1 MTSRVSHVVNKYG
14 LGRTAATAL
23 VALLIAMP
31 FIWMLS
37 LSFKPATEVF
47 SYPPRLLPAEP
58 TLENFEYVWN
68 FTNIPVAMVNSLIV
82 TTVAVIGNCVAAAA
96 AGYALARITFRGSS
110 FLFTAILGTAMVPAV
125 VQLIP
130 LFLLTQGVPLAGG
143 NDIFGDGGTGL
154 LNTRTGLVLPMLVQP
169 LNIYLARQY
178 FLSLS
183 GEFGDAARVDGAGE
197 LRIFWQVY
205 MPLARPIIAT
215 IAILSFT
222 GAWEDFLW
230 PLVIISSPNM
240 QTLPL
245 ALSAFAGS
253 GVTQYGPLMASTL
266 IATVPVL
273 IIFAL
278 GQRHFAQGLSA
289 GGVKG

>member
-1 MTSRVSHVVNKYG
+1 MAVIV
-14 LGRTAATAL
+14 
-23 VALLIAMP
+23 AMP

-37 LSFKPATEVF
+37 LSFKPTTEVF
-47 SYPPRLLPAEP
+47 SYPPQLLPSEP
-58 TLENFEYVWN
+58 TWENFRYVWN
-68 FTNIPVAMVNSLIV
+68 FTNIPIAMVNSLVV
-82 TTVAVIGNCVAAAA
+82 TTIAVIGNCMAAAA
-96 AGYALARITFRGSS
+96 AGYALAHIKFRGSS
-110 FLFTAILGTAMVPAV
+110 LLFFTILGTAMVPAV

-130 LFLLTQGVPLAGG
+130 LFLLTQGVPLTGG
-143 NDIFGDGGTGL
+143 NDIFGEGGTGL
-154 LNTRTGLVLPMLVQP
+154 LNTRTGLVLPLLVQP

-197 LRIFWQVY
+197 LRIFTRIY
-205 MPLARPIIAT
+205 MPLAKPIIAT

-230 PLVIISSPNM
+230 PLVIISSPSM

-245 ALSAFAGS
+245 ALSSFAGS
-253 GVTQYGPLMASTL
+253 GAPQYGPLMASTL
-266 IATVPVL
+266 IAIIPVL
-273 IIFAL
+273 IVFAL
-278 GQRHFAQGLSA
+278 GQRHLAQGLSA